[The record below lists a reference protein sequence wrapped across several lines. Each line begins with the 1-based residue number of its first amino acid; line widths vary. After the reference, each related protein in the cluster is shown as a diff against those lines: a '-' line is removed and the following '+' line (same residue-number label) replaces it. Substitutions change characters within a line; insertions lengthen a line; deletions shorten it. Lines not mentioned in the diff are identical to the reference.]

1 MEILGMVFL
10 FIIIFAIAIAYG
22 TLSWGLVMYKFWYWF
37 LLPVFPALPQIN
49 YIHAIGLVMFV
60 GLFHTVQTQIIK
72 KEYKDENAGNILAVL
87 APWVTLF
94 LGWIV
99 HGIFM

>member
-10 FIIIFAIAIAYG
+10 FIIIMAIAIAYG

-37 LLPVFPALPQIN
+37 LLPVFPALPQIT
-49 YIHAIGLVMFV
+49 YVHAIGLIMFIQ
-60 GLFHTVQTQIIK
+60 LFHTVQTQVIK
-72 KEYKDENAGNILAVL
+72 KEYKEETTGSILAVI
-87 APWVTLF
+87 APWVTLL